1 MQKRVGKMDFTKMQG
16 IGNDFVLIDAT
27 SSMPSNPQQL
37 AKAMCER
44 HFGIGADGVIFAL
57 PSEKAPLKMRIFNPD
72 GSEAE
77 MCGNGIRCLALFAK
91 EQGLIPAKA
100 KEIEIETKAGILSV
114 SFEADGITV
123 DMGEPILK
131 RKLIPIS
138 GEGEAAI
145 GETLEVNG
153 HSFVF
158 TAVSMGNPHCV
169 IFVDNLAEI
178 EVEKWGPLISNHPL
192 FPNRTNVEFV
202 EVRDEGHL
210 KMLVWE
216 RGAGRTLACGTGACA
231 STVAAVINKKTKR
244 EVSVSLEGG
253 ELKIKWNEEDN
264 HIYLTGPAEKVFYGK
279 WLK

>member
-1 MQKRVGKMDFTKMQG
+1 MDFTKMQG

>member
-1 MQKRVGKMDFTKMQG
+1 MQKRVEKMDFTKMQG

-57 PSEKAPLKMRIFNPD
+57 SSEKAPLKMRIFNPD

-138 GEGEAAI
+138 GEGEEAI

-244 EVSVSLEGG
+244 EVAVSLEGG

-264 HIYLTGPAEKVFYGK
+264 HIYLTGPAEKVFCGK